1 MDFLDFLDKVK
12 GKKIEKGNFVVI
24 FIENEW
30 FVVDVVLERFER
42 IENNS
47 VLRLICVFLV
57 NEEILEMIYR
67 LFVEEIVK
75 LIIYYL

>member
-47 VLRLICVFLV
+47 VLRLVCVFLV
-57 NEEILEMIYR
+57 NEEILEMI
-67 LFVEEIVK
+67 L
-75 LIIYYL
+75 